1 MFKPLSPWDWNSSR
15 EVRERGWGEGVTEAS
30 SKVEPDKAA
39 AKAAASQSIP
49 RSIPVQFFQLAQDGF
64 QYRLGALQD
73 VVVPEAQDA
82 LAARLEIAAAFGIIS
97 GLFEMLP
104 AVGFHHQFRPVT
116 DEIAHIRT
124 NRFLTA
130 EFAPAQAT
138 VAQVIPQ
145 FAFGVGHLLALF
157 FGMGEQ
163 AFFMFQIIPSR
174 FAW

>member
-49 RSIPVQFFQLAQDGF
+49 RSIPVQFFQFAQDGF

-73 VVVPEAQDA
+73 VVVPEAEAQDA
-82 LAARLEIAAAFGIIS
+82 IAARLEIAAAFGIIS

-104 AVGFHHQFRPVT
+104 AVGFHHQ
-116 DEIAHIRT
+116 
-124 NRFLTA
+124 
-130 EFAPAQAT
+130 
-138 VAQVIPQ
+138 
-145 FAFGVGHLLALF
+145 LLALF

>member
-1 MFKPLSPWDWNSSR
+1 
-15 EVRERGWGEGVTEAS
+15 
-30 SKVEPDKAA
+30 
-39 AKAAASQSIP
+39 
-49 RSIPVQFFQLAQDGF
+49 
-64 QYRLGALQD
+64 
-73 VVVPEAQDA
+73 
-82 LAARLEIAAAFGIIS
+82 
-97 GLFEMLP
+97 MLP
-104 AVGFHHQFRPVT
+104 AVGFHHQFWLVT

-130 EFAPAQAT
+130 KFAPAQAT

-163 AFFMFQIIPSR
+163 AFFIFQIIPSR

>member
-30 SKVEPDKAA
+30 SKAELDKGTI
-39 AKAAASQSIP
+39 KAAASQSIP
-49 RSIPVQFFQLAQDGF
+49 RSIPIQFFQLTQDGF

-82 LAARLEIAAAFGIIS
+82 VAARPEIAAAFGIIS

-104 AVGFHHQFRPVT
+104 AVGFLHQFRPVT

-138 VAQVIPQ
+138 VAQVVPQ